1 MASSDSGQR
10 VLQVPELLYHTV
22 LTVIDY
28 QADPNGG
35 IQYIYVLGTHGSL
48 QTAKVFTQT
57 SLEEIGY
64 KKYDFINY
72 DVRDLGATSPENW
85 KYGDGVYVHAT
96 APAGHVFIVRIDTTP
111 NNESIPMTADGKIVL
126 PDGASFLHYVV
137 QRVIDYNADR
147 NGSIQW
153 YEIEGTYVHRADAW
167 TAAHKCLDRSLYA
180 EYDSRGDPDFIEEWP
195 YGEDVA
201 VHAVSETG
209 QNCIVSVVVPVS
221 RQEHER
227 SGVFEEATKKQVRE
241 QHTASAVRV

>member
-1 MASSDSGQR
+1 MASSDSSQK
-10 VLQVPELLYHTV
+10 LQVPELLYHTV

-35 IQYIYVLGTHGSL
+35 IRYIFVLGTRGSL
-48 QTAKVFTQT
+48 KSAKVFTQT

-64 KKYDFINY
+64 KKDDFINY
-72 DVRDLGATSPENW
+72 DVRDLGETAPESW
-85 KYGDGVYVHAT
+85 KHGDGVFVQAT
-96 APAGHVFIVRIDTTP
+96 APAGHVFVVKIDTTP
-111 NNESIPMTADGKIVL
+111 NNESIPMNADGKIVL
-126 PDGASFLHYVV
+126 PNGATFLHYVV

-167 TAAHKCLDRSLYA
+167 TAAHKCLEKSDYA
-180 EYDSRGDPDFIEEWP
+180 EYDSRGDPNFVGEWP
-195 YGEDVA
+195 YGDEVA

-209 QNCIVSVVVPVS
+209 QNCMVSVVVPVH

-227 SGVFEEATKKQVRE
+227 SGVFEKATKKQVPE
-241 QHTASAVRV
+241 KHTASAVRV